1 MLILAATPIGNLGDA
16 TSRLRD
22 ALTSVPVIAAE
33 DTRMTQHL
41 IRALGLTTKARLVSL
56 HDHNERDRASEI
68 AELARDDDV
77 LVITDA
83 GMPTVSDP
91 GFVLV
96 REAAALGVPVTVL
109 PGPSAV
115 LVALAL
121 SGLPTD
127 RFCFEGFLPRKAGER
142 TAALA
147 ELAAE
152 RRTMVFFE
160 TPHRIAES
168 LGDLATAFGAD
179 RPAAV
184 ARELT
189 KLHEEVVRG
198 PLAELA
204 ERFAEGARGEFCI
217 VVGGAVPVAA
227 DEGAALDRVLSL
239 VEGGSSLKDAAA
251 AVAAETGLA
260 KNAIYEAALKARK
273 GSADGV

>member
-1 MLILAATPIGNLGDA
+1 MRRDNGGVLILAATPIGNLGDA
-16 TSRLRD
+16 TTRLKD

-56 HDHNERDRASEI
+56 HDHNERDRAGEI
-68 AELARDDDV
+68 AELAREGDV

-96 REAAALGVPVTVL
+96 REAAALGVEVTVL

-127 RFCFEGFLPRKAGER
+127 RFCFEGFLPKKAGER
-142 TAALA
+142 ASALA
-147 ELAAE
+147 ELATE
-152 RRTMVFFE
+152 PRTMVFFE

-168 LGDLATAFGAD
+168 LMALATAFGPA

-217 VVGGAVPVAA
+217 VVGGAAPVAA
-227 DEGAALDRVLSL
+227 DPQAALDRVLAL
-239 VEGGSSLKDAAA
+239 VAGGSSLKDAAV
-251 AVAAETGLA
+251 AVAAETGLS
-260 KNAIYEAALKARK
+260 KKSLYDAALAAR
-273 GSADGV
+273 